1 MSRSPA
7 RQAQITVRVSPEFKA
22 AAEQTARLDSRTL
35 SSLIEKLL
43 RDRMKSVG
51 IDDPDKPPP
60 RD

>member
-7 RQAQITVRVSPEFKA
+7 RQAQITVRVPPEFKA
-22 AAEQTARLDSRTL
+22 AAEQAARLDSRSL

-43 RDRMKSVG
+43 RDYMKA
-51 IDDPDKPPP
+51 INIDPDNPLP